1 MADTPID
8 LPTCIVQVRVVQN
21 KEPPHLYLVMKKY
34 GGMVVHEG
42 GKASGFKNSTET
54 DSYDTDGTSLFQ
66 IRGTNDYNTR
76 AIQARLSMCS

>member
-1 MADTPID
+1 M
-8 LPTCIVQVRVVQN
+8 QVRVVQN